1 MLVDTVENKP
11 IPAKRRRNHHA
22 RKQRLTE
29 GYRIGKAGEEM
40 TRLPNNGGR
49 KAKISALDL
58 TFSCEKDFSVIWLLA
73 DAAMRREIEA
83 MVDEAVH
90 AGVDFCQDQ
99 ACVVEV
105 VEPPTH

>member
-29 GYRIGKAGEEM
+29 ENRIGKAGGVIL
-40 TRLPNNGGR
+40 LPNNGGR